1 MKRAKELKKNMYLCT
16 AFNTILPPKENKLDT
31 NMYDNRDSIDFATEP
46 INQLFR
52 KMFLPTL
59 VSMVSMVALNISDG
73 AFVGH
78 GAGSDALAAV
88 NIVAPLFMVMGGI
101 GLLFGIGSS
110 VVASI
115 HLAKGNPKAADINLT
130 QGILASTIFGL
141 VIGALIY
148 FNQPAVC
155 RLFGCSETLVPL
167 ACSYMKWI
175 ALMMPFNQFGM
186 TAMFMVRLD
195 GSPKFA
201 MFINTGMALTNIV
214 LDYVLIFP
222 CQMGL
227 QGAGI
232 ATAFSFSIFNL
243 PVLYYL
249 LVKSKQVHLYW
260 LKTTMTSLKLT
271 VRNLL
276 YQARIGVSAFLGEIA
291 LSAVLVMGNYVFIHY
306 LGEDGVAAY
315 SVGCYCLPIVF
326 MMGNAIVQSVQPIVS
341 FAHGAGNATRL
352 REARRIAL
360 RTAGIS
366 GVISVLILWLG
377 AKWISA
383 TFLPIGCHAY
393 DLCYEGL
400 PYFSLAGLF
409 VAINIVLVGILQST
423 ERATSAMVFTL
434 LRGFIFSIPCFIL
447 LPIYM
452 GIPGLWLAL
461 PLAEGVTT
469 IIMLCVGRR

>member
-1 MKRAKELKKNMYLCT
+1 
-16 AFNTILPPKENKLDT
+16 
-31 NMYDNRDSIDFATEP
+31 MYDNRDSIDFANEP
-46 INQLFR
+46 IGQLFR

-59 VSMVSMVALNISDG
+59 VSMVSMVILNISDG

-88 NIVAPLFMVMGGI
+88 NIVAPLFMLMGGI

-115 HLAKGNPKAADINLT
+115 HLARENQKAANINLT
-130 QGILASTIFGL
+130 QGIMASVLCGI
-141 VIGALIY
+141 VMGALIY
-148 FNQPAVC
+148 LNQPAVC
-155 RLFGCSETLVPL
+155 RLFGCSDALIPL

-175 ALMMPFNQFGM
+175 SLMTPFNLFGM

-195 GSPKFA
+195 GAPKFA
-201 MFINTGMALTNIV
+201 MIINCSMALLNIV
-214 LDYVLIFP
+214 LDYILIFP

-227 QGAGI
+227 EGAGI
-232 ATAFSFSIFNL
+232 ATAFSFSIGNV

-249 LVKSKQVHLYW
+249 LKRSRQVHLYW
-260 LKTTMTSLKLT
+260 LKASMTSLKLSI
-271 VRNLL
+271 RNLT

-291 LSAVLVMGNYVFIHY
+291 ISAVVILGNYVFIHY

-326 MMGNAIVQSVQPIVS
+326 MMGNAIVQSVQPIIS
-341 FAHGAGNATRL
+341 YAHGAGNATRL

-360 RTAGIS
+360 RTAGTS
-366 GVISVLILWLG
+366 GVISMLLLWLG

-383 TFLPIGCHAY
+383 TFLPIDCHAY
-393 DLCYEGL
+393 ELCCKGL
-400 PYFSLAGLF
+400 PYFSVACLF
-409 VAINIVLVGILQST
+409 VAINIVLIGILQST

-434 LRGFIFSIPCFIL
+434 LRGFIFSIPSFIL
-447 LPIYM
+447 LPVYLD
-452 GIPGLWLAL
+452 IPGLWLAL